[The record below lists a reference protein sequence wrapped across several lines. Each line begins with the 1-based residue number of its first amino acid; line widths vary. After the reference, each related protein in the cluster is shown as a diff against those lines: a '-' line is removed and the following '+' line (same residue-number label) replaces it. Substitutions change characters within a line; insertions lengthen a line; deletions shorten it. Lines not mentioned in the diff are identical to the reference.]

1 MVSRVRRIVEFI
13 ERQYVTGQGDVLENI
28 EALFCEDVEY
38 HTDAETLTRD
48 DLVAMGR
55 AVRDSPR
62 VGRTLQA
69 SRFREEGT
77 PCTGICPRCCPGS
90 VRTAPTSR
98 RRAISWRGSR
108 TTTEFARCGRRTLCD
123 DLRHSAA
130 KRAGGLDGLGAAVFL
145 TRGRCRCL
153 SPRIC
158 YM

>member
-62 VGRTLQA
+62 VGRTLEA
-69 SRFREEGT
+69 SRFREEGDT
-77 PCTGICPRCCPGS
+77 VYWHLSAVLPGFGEDGADVTQESDLVARFANDDRIREVWSSNS
-90 VRTAPTSR
+90 V
-98 RRAISWRGSR
+98 
-108 TTTEFARCGRRTLCD
+108 
-123 DLRHSAA
+123 
-130 KRAGGLDGLGAAVFL
+130 
-145 TRGRCRCL
+145 
-153 SPRIC
+153 
-158 YM
+158 